1 MAKTN
6 KPMQVLIVQQM
17 IFLYLSKS
25 NQMLKAS
32 FEYLS

>member
-6 KPMQVLIVQQM
+6 IPMQVLIVQQM
-17 IFLYLSKS
+17 IFLNLNKS
-25 NQMLKAS
+25 NQMLKES